1 MKTQGKSDG
10 RKFPSSVSLFAR
22 HLLPREKAFI
32 VVRSCQQYFA
42 SAATHRTEGFSLG
55 RSSAAGGDEGV
66 IGRKRKRHYYWQCVP
81 LIRLAVRSTPS
92 PAWKKAFI
100 VVRFSCWLPFYSTIA
115 NRYEQPMHPS
125 MPPWHADRRSAQGGR
140 QVARATPS
148 FIQSSFTSQRSLLW
162 YFLGLQESTV
172 PSYHRSPFPIR
183 KWGRRQ
189 VPRPQSNQSR
199 NSSRSVTP
207 NSLAMARRSSSVM
220 VCSTG
225 LPLASTSM

>member
-1 MKTQGKSDG
+1 M
-10 RKFPSSVSLFAR
+10 
-22 HLLPREKAFI
+22 
-32 VVRSCQQYFA
+32 
-42 SAATHRTEGFSLG
+42 
-55 RSSAAGGDEGV
+55 
-66 IGRKRKRHYYWQCVP
+66 
-81 LIRLAVRSTPS
+81 
-92 PAWKKAFI
+92 

-125 MPPWHADRRSAQGGR
+125 MPPWHAERRSAQGVRSTAEGEIFKGTDGACADPGT
-140 QVARATPS
+140 QNFPCHGVARATSS
-148 FIQSSFTSQRSLLW
+148 FINLTFTSQRSLLW

-172 PSYHRSPFPIR
+172 PSYHRSPSSIR

>member
-1 MKTQGKSDG
+1 M
-10 RKFPSSVSLFAR
+10 
-22 HLLPREKAFI
+22 
-32 VVRSCQQYFA
+32 
-42 SAATHRTEGFSLG
+42 
-55 RSSAAGGDEGV
+55 
-66 IGRKRKRHYYWQCVP
+66 
-81 LIRLAVRSTPS
+81 
-92 PAWKKAFI
+92 
-100 VVRFSCWLPFYSTIA
+100 RFSCWLPFYSTIA

-125 MPPWHADRRSAQGGR
+125 MPPWHADEIGAGWRSQTIGGNIQGDGWRLRRSGHAEFSLPRSGQGHFQFYSIEFHVTHR
-140 QVARATPS
+140 FFVT
-148 FIQSSFTSQRSLLW
+148 FFTEESNVSL
-162 YFLGLQESTV
+162 V
-172 PSYHRSPFPIR
+172 PRLLSLIR